1 MPALWCNYKMLQIS
15 CILFHQNPKSKI
27 MFKKQMVK
35 ALSIVAIILSLIGLL
50 ATIVFTF
57 VVPDGS
63 FTLAFFLGTISWSLL
78 LWSSIIGYQLSASYK
93 LEEEQYKKVG
103 IRIYIIIVAFILF
116 FFVGLTIGLIIS
128 VAIFVTLWAL
138 KSNYDDWEKSEPEF
152 LNDIAEK
159 NNDAL

>member
-1 MPALWCNYKMLQIS
+1 
-15 CILFHQNPKSKI
+15 
-27 MFKKQMVK
+27 MVK

>member
-1 MPALWCNYKMLQIS
+1 
-15 CILFHQNPKSKI
+15 
-27 MFKKQMVK
+27 MVK

-152 LNDIAEK
+152 LNEITEK